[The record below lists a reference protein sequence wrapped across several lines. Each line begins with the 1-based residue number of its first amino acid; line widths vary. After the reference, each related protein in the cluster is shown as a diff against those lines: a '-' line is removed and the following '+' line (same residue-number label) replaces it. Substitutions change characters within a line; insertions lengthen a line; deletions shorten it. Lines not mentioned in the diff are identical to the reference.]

1 MISKVADV
9 VEITEK
15 LGVKVDW
22 IDRIFEEITRKK
34 KSLTFK
40 QLIQTWEAQI
50 FGLKK
55 QRHVEYKLADLHTN
69 MLM

>member
-1 MISKVADV
+1 MISKLADV

-40 QLIQTWEAQI
+40 
-50 FGLKK
+50 
-55 QRHVEYKLADLHTN
+55 
-69 MLM
+69 